1 MISNPA
7 KAVYMKFD
15 LAAQLMARS
24 MSSDT
29 KEDKVSGGLLK
40 RMNISKPKEG
50 KEKEA
55 EPLDI
60 AMRYFMEIRKQRNAL
75 KNKQDK

>member
-1 MISNPA
+1 
-7 KAVYMKFD
+7 MKFD
-15 LAAQLMARS
+15 LAAQLMARDRMGS
-24 MSSDT
+24 NTKDDKMSVGLLTRMNTSKSNDT
-29 KEDKVSGGLLK
+29 KE
-40 RMNISKPKEG
+40 KER
-50 KEKEA
+50 